1 VELLLKID
9 GKGRILIPA
18 NIRKKMGLEHLV
30 KVRIEDNKLIIEPVR
45 DPIETLTRAVIR
57 GSRDIEEEISSLRVI
72 SEKEGLKRIRERW
85 S

>member
-1 VELLLKID
+1 MELLLKID